1 MHWEEILKRGQGK
14 VVGMKERGELIRAAL
29 RESLPELSRLGYEQF
44 TIADLK
50 PVFKEKAIEYI
61 RSNFTTKEERSPRMN
76 YLNSVYKG
84 QFGGFIGRYLH
95 PRNNVIRIGGK
106 NSKYMWV
113 GEEE

>member
-29 RESLPELSRLGYEQF
+29 KESLPEMSEQF
-44 TIADLK
+44 TIAELK

-61 RSNFTTKEERSPRMN
+61 RSNFTTKEERGPRMN
-76 YLNSVYKG
+76 YLTSVYKG

-95 PRNNVIRIGGK
+95 PRNNVVRVGGSR
-106 NSKYMWV
+106 NPKYMWV

>member
-29 RESLPELSRLGYEQF
+29 KESLPEMSEKF
-44 TIADLK
+44 TIVDLK

-61 RSNFTTKEERSPRMN
+61 RSNFTTKEERGPRMN

-95 PRNNVIRIGGK
+95 PRNNVIRIG
-106 NSKYMWV
+106 NRYMWV